1 MCITLHNYP
10 KVITKLLLNPLFD
23 LLILTPV
30 ADMIMAIIYNYI
42 WISFMN
48 ALFKSA
54 TTLGVS
60 LLLVSTFVTQPAFAN
75 GPIGEHVNHLQAN
88 IKDYSEEVEW
98 MIAKVDTLVSNYET
112 KGAKAVNSDD
122 LIEYWESVKFHSAIE
137 TNYVPVYASIWQSLY
152 GIKMAIDNNKPASE
166 VRTQQSAL
174 NAALWQGLGAVKLA
188 AKFQQKGVLD
198 AVKTTATENMTQ
210 SATID
215 EIKHKLDRVVAK
227 YAERLSDE
235 ATAIVHDTYLHLFE
249 GVEGTLIEQ
258 DANLVEV
265 LEKDFNVTLPKAIS
279 DNKTVDQVRDVI
291 TDMQTKLDRA
301 KALIEKAEKT
311 RKDVF

>member
-1 MCITLHNYP
+1 
-10 KVITKLLLNPLFD
+10 
-23 LLILTPV
+23 
-30 ADMIMAIIYNYI
+30 
-42 WISFMN
+42 MN

-60 LLLVSTFVTQPAFAN
+60 LLLVSTFVAQPAYAN

-98 MIAKVDTLVSNYET
+98 LVAKVDSLVTAYES
-112 KGAKAVNSDD
+112 KGVKAVNSDN

-152 GIKMAIDNNKPASE
+152 GIKMAIDNNKPASD
-166 VRTQQSAL
+166 VRSQQTAL
-174 NAALWQGLGAVKLA
+174 NTALWQGLGAVKLA
-188 AKFQQKGVLD
+188 AKFQQTGVLA

-210 SATID
+210 SATVD

-235 ATAIVHDTYLHLFE
+235 ATTIVHDTYLHLFE
-249 GVEGTLIEQ
+249 GIEGTLIEQ